1 MQRTGRARAH
11 LVPVVCVY
19 GSALLAGL
27 SVVSF
32 PASANHLK
40 EAHGFSDAQYGAI
53 FLPQLALSL
62 AGAVLGGALVRRLG
76 IATLLRLALLAFL
89 CGEGALAA
97 TAQLA
102 SLAYPLLL
110 AGTALVGFGFGIAAA
125 PLNSF
130 PGALFPR
137 RAETAIVALH
147 TLAGAGFAL
156 GPVLIGA
163 VTEQQAWTL
172 APLSA
177 CALTLALLAASLG
190 LSDPARGNV
199 TPAQPDAR
207 TGIDSFVMIA
217 VLYAFAEGTFSNW
230 ASIYL
235 REERGV
241 AASAA
246 ALALSA
252 FWGALVLARLLAS
265 ALLLRVTAARV
276 WLALPPL
283 MAAAFLALP
292 AAHDARSGVLLFAFA
307 GLTCGAFFPLT
318 VGQALARTALHPA
331 AVSGWLTAGLM
342 FGSGLGSFLI
352 GPLRAHLDLAHIYL
366 LSSSYPLLAGI
377 LARRLVSRDPRHPQR
392 AASTAERQA
401 NA

>member
-40 EAHGFSDAQYGAI
+40 EAHGISDAQYGAI
-53 FLPQLALSL
+53 FLPQLASSL
-62 AGAVLGGALVRRLG
+62 AGAVLGSALALRLG
-76 IATLLRLALLAFL
+76 VAALLRLALLAFL

-97 TAQLA
+97 TAQLT

-130 PGALFPR
+130 PGALFAR
-137 RAETAIVALH
+137 RAETALVALH

-163 VTEQQAWTL
+163 LGEHQEWIF

-177 CALTLALLAASLG
+177 CALTFALLASSFG
-190 LSDPARGNV
+190 LSNHA
-199 TPAQPDAR
+199 PDSAAPTRPGAR
-207 TGIDSFVMIA
+207 TGIASFVVIA

-230 ASIYL
+230 ASVYL
-235 REERGV
+235 HEERGV

-252 FWGALVLARLLAS
+252 FWGALVLARLLVS
-265 ALLLRVTAARV
+265 ALLLRVPAARV
-276 WLALPPL
+276 WLALPPM
-283 MAAAFLALP
+283 MAAAFLALA
-292 AAHDARSGVLLFAFA
+292 AAHDARSGILLFAFA
-307 GLTCGAFFPLT
+307 GLSCGAFFPLT
-318 VGQALARTALHPA
+318 VGQALARTALPA
-331 AVSGWLTAGLM
+331 SAVSGWLTAALM

-366 LSSSYPLLAGI
+366 LSTSYPLLAGL
-377 LARRLVSRDPRHPQR
+377 LARRLVSRDRAYPRR
-392 AASTAERQA
+392 AASTAEHQG